1 MANTIKSQSL
11 KATEN
16 RNSSALLHIS
26 APPYLRCG
34 NSVPTIMRH
43 VLIALLPA
51 TFAALFFFQF
61 NALLLIAVS
70 IAAAVL
76 TEFLAA
82 ILFKRPG
89 SIHDYSAVVT
99 GLLFALSLPPL
110 TPWWM
115 AAAGSVFAIALVK
128 FAAGGLGQNILNPA
142 LAARA
147 LLLIVFYNTMTTGWT
162 EPNFGTMAGV
172 DAVSK
177 ATPLAL
183 FEELQLSGALE
194 IQYLQNSLIHLL
206 IGNTGGS
213 IGETSFLA
221 LLLGATWLW
230 IKRIISFRIP
240 LSFILSFF
248 ILTWLFHANGDYFAP
263 KALLIPVFLICS
275 GGFALAAFFMA
286 NDTTTSP
293 ITPFGRIL
301 FGIGCGVF
309 TFAIRQFTLLAEG
322 VCFAILFMNLLK
334 PLIEKYTKPK
344 VFGHR

>member
-1 MANTIKSQSL
+1 MANTIKSQIL
-11 KATEN
+11 KATEPHD
-16 RNSSALLHIS
+16 SSALLHIS
-26 APPYLRCG
+26 ATPHLRCG
-34 NSVPTIMRH
+34 SSVPTFMRH

-51 TFAALFFFQF
+51 TAAALFFFQI
-61 NALLLIAVS
+61 NALIIIAVS
-70 IAAAVL
+70 ISAALL
-76 TEFLAA
+76 TEFVAA
-82 ILFKRPG
+82 MLLKQPG
-89 SIHDYSAVVT
+89 SLHDYSAVVT
-99 GLLFALSLPPL
+99 GLLFALTLPPL

-115 AAAGSVFAIALVK
+115 VAAGSVFAIEVVK
-128 FAAGGLGQNILNPA
+128 VAFGGLGQNLLNPA

-147 LLLIVFYNTMTTGWT
+147 LLLIFFYNSMTTGWI
-162 EPNFGTMAGV
+162 EPYLGTMAGV

-177 ATPLAL
+177 ATPLEL
-183 FEELQLSGALE
+183 FDELLISGALE
-194 IQYLQNSLIHLL
+194 TRYLQDSLIHLL

-221 LLLGATWLW
+221 LLLGAAWLW
-230 IKRIISFRIP
+230 IRKIISLRIP
-240 LSFILSFF
+240 LTFILSFF
-248 ILTWLFHANGDYFAP
+248 VLTYLFQANGDYFSL
-263 KALLIPVFLICS
+263 KALLIPVFLTCS
-275 GGFALAAFFMA
+275 GGLALAAFFMA

-293 ITPFGRIL
+293 VTPLGRII